1 MKEIC
6 RRAFIHQSALAFLA
20 AATLLGARTNAF
32 AENGG
37 KGKPNI
43 LFIMTDQQHAGMMSC
58 AGNERLKTP
67 HLDRLAAEGIR
78 FERAYASN
86 PVCAPSRISMATGM
100 MPNRMG
106 AEDNIKA
113 RDATVPPLIEEN
125 SMGKIM
131 KRAGYDT
138 FYGGK
143 THLCP
148 QLEPGSSHGAGYDEK
163 FKGQRDTLPGGC
175 LEFITQERDKPF
187 FAVASF
193 INPHDICYAHMTH
206 TGRGTRAR
214 VKDLYQEAL
223 AMPLDELP
231 PLPDNY
237 GIQEGE
243 PSGIQ
248 AKLSTR
254 ATTPSLTMRNEY
266 DEKAWRI
273 NRYIYHRLTE
283 RVDGEIGQILDGL
296 KEAGLEDNTLIIFTS
311 DHGNMDASHRL
322 ASKSFPYEESV
333 GIPFIMKYEGHIPAG
348 QVDNEHL
355 VSAGLDILPTLC
367 AYAGVEIPEHL
378 IGKSLR
384 PIAEGKPVTNWREYV
399 VSEDAKWRMLRT
411 DAYKYISFSDPT
423 SKESLV
429 NMTTDPGE
437 MRNLVDNPEYKE
449 VLCGHRKL
457 LAEWSESSDD
467 QDYFKFARNDDGSS
481 DYVPPAEPKQ
491 RAKTRAGRRQNNK
504 NQNNK

>member
-1 MKEIC
+1 MKEITIV
-6 RRAFIHQSALAFLA
+6 AIALLA
-20 AATLLGARTNAF
+20 CCCVNTNAQ
-32 AENGG
+32 E
-37 KGKPNI
+37 KTPPNI
-43 LFIMTDQQHAGMMSC
+43 LLIMTDQQHARMMSC
-58 AGNERLKTP
+58 AGNKWLKTP

-143 THLCP
+143 VHLCP

-163 FKGQRDTLPGGC
+163 FKGQRNTLPGGC

-193 INPHDICYAHMTH
+193 INPHDICYAHMAH
-206 TGRGTRAR
+206 VGKGSR

-248 AKLSTR
+248 GKLSKSK
-254 ATTPSLTMRNEY
+254 TPSLTMRNEY

-333 GIPFIMKYEGHIPAG
+333 GIPFIMKYKGHIPAG

-367 AYAGVEIPEHL
+367 DYAGVEIPEHL

-384 PIAEGKPVTNWREYV
+384 PIAEGKAVDNWREYV

-411 DAYKYISFSDPT
+411 EKYKYTTFSDPT
-423 SKESLV
+423 SKEGLV
-429 NMTTDPGE
+429 NMEKDPDE
-437 MRNLVDNPEYKE
+437 MRNLVDHPEYKGI
-449 VLCGHRKL
+449 LQNHRKL
-457 LAEWSESSDD
+457 LAEWFESSGDRD
-467 QDYFKFARNDDGSS
+467 AVKFVRNDDGSS
-481 DYVPPAEPKQ
+481 DYVPPEGPPGKKTKPNRKNKKQ
-491 RAKTRAGRRQNNK
+491 RNK
-504 NQNNK
+504 